1 MLRSPEPTQVLLPCS
16 SVYKHQSIS
25 LYPFIAYTLI
35 QYRVQSLCKSY
46 SVGNLTS
53 YRLRLSRHGSDYIC
67 KHTCQRT
74 LNNTLDSFVCN
85 TLKSELGIEL
95 VDSAVINAAKRRLVT
110 VCFSCCY
117 NRCTK
122 IALIRQVLEVWV
134 MLDHADNCIW
144 IQCLREIYLRLI
156 SVSLP

>member
-1 MLRSPEPTQVLLPCS
+1 MLRLPEPTQVLLPCS

-53 YRLRLSRHGSDYIC
+53 YRLRLSRHGADYIC

-122 IALIRQVLEVWV
+122 IALIWRILEVWV

>member
-1 MLRSPEPTQVLLPCS
+1 MLRLPEPTQVLLPCS

-25 LYPFIAYTLI
+25 LYPFIAYTLV

-53 YRLRLSRHGSDYIC
+53 YRLRLSRHGADYIC

-95 VDSAVINAAKRRLVT
+95 VDSAVIHAAKRRLVT

-122 IALIRQVLEVWV
+122 IALIWRILEVWV

>member
-1 MLRSPEPTQVLLPCS
+1 M
-16 SVYKHQSIS
+16 
-25 LYPFIAYTLI
+25 YPFITYTLI
-35 QYRVQSLCKSY
+35 QYRVQSLCKPY
-46 SVGNLTS
+46 SVGNLAS
-53 YRLRLSRHGSDYIC
+53 YRLRLSSHGADYIC

-110 VCFSCCY
+110 VCFGCCY
-117 NRCTK
+117 NRCAK
-122 IALIRQVLEVWV
+122 IALIWQIFEVWV
-134 MLDHADNCIW
+134 MLDHADNCVR

>member
-1 MLRSPEPTQVLLPCS
+1 MLRLPEPIQVLLPCS

-53 YRLRLSRHGSDYIC
+53 YRLRLSRHGADYIC

-95 VDSAVINAAKRRLVT
+95 VDSAVINAAKRRLIS
-110 VCFSCCY
+110 VCFGCCN

-122 IALIRQVLEVWV
+122 IALIWRILEVWV

>member
-1 MLRSPEPTQVLLPCS
+1 MLRLPEPTQVLLPCS

-53 YRLRLSRHGSDYIC
+53 YRLRLSRHGADYIC

-122 IALIRQVLEVWV
+122 IALIRQVLQEWI

>member
-1 MLRSPEPTQVLLPCS
+1 MLRLPEPTQVLLPCS

-46 SVGNLTS
+46 SIGNLTS
-53 YRLRLSRHGSDYIC
+53 YRLRLSCHGADYIC

-74 LNNTLDSFVCN
+74 LNNTLDSFICN
-85 TLKSELGIEL
+85 ALKSELGIEL

>member
-1 MLRSPEPTQVLLPCS
+1 MLRLPEPTQVLLPCS

-46 SVGNLTS
+46 SIGNLTS
-53 YRLRLSRHGSDYIC
+53 YRLRLSRHGADYIC

-122 IALIRQVLEVWV
+122 IALIWRILEVWV

>member
-1 MLRSPEPTQVLLPCS
+1 MLRLPEPTQVLLPCS

-46 SVGNLTS
+46 SIGNLTS
-53 YRLRLSRHGSDYIC
+53 YRLRLSRHGADYIC

-122 IALIRQVLEVWV
+122 IALIWRILEVWI
-134 MLDHADNCIW
+134 MLDHADNSIW
-144 IQCLREIYLRLI
+144 VQCLREVYLRLVSI
-156 SVSLP
+156 SLP

>member
-1 MLRSPEPTQVLLPCS
+1 MLRLPEPTQVLLPCS

-46 SVGNLTS
+46 SIGNLTS
-53 YRLRLSRHGSDYIC
+53 YRLRLSRHGADYIC

-95 VDSAVINAAKRRLVT
+95 VDSAVINASKRRLIF
-110 VCFSCCY
+110 VCFSCCN

-122 IALIRQVLEVWV
+122 IALIWRILEVWV

>member
-1 MLRSPEPTQVLLPCS
+1 MLRLPEPTQVLLPCS

-53 YRLRLSRHGSDYIC
+53 YRLRLSRHGADYIC

-110 VCFSCCY
+110 VCFSCCD
-117 NRCTK
+117 NRCPK
-122 IALIRQVLEVWV
+122 IALIWRILEVWV

>member
-1 MLRSPEPTQVLLPCS
+1 MLRLPEPTQVLLPCS

-46 SVGNLTS
+46 SIGNLTS
-53 YRLRLSRHGSDYIC
+53 YRLRLSRHGADYIC

-122 IALIRQVLEVWV
+122 IALIWRILEVWV

-144 IQCLREIYLRLI
+144 IQCLREVYLRLVSI
-156 SVSLP
+156 SLP